1 VRYDVIT
8 PARDEADYILRL
20 AECLANQSV
29 LPSTW
34 VIVDNG
40 SADGTDRVADELA
53 SAYSW
58 VRVVHAPGA
67 PEATPGA
74 PVVRAF
80 HAGLTALGEKSD
92 VVVKLDA
99 DVSFDADH
107 FERLLDAFG
116 HDPTLGIAGPACW
129 ESNGAE
135 WAPVH
140 VAGTQ
145 IRGASRAYRRECLEA
160 LLPFPETMGWDGID
174 ELKANVLGWKTG
186 ILEDLAFKH
195 HRKVG
200 ERDGA
205 RHRRWVAQ
213 GRGART
219 MGYRGWYLVV
229 RALHHARRDPA
240 ALAMI
245 WGYLATPVAPDDVL
259 VEPAVRAQLR
269 EQQRLRNLPIRIRE
283 VRGRRA

>member
-1 VRYDVIT
+1 MRYDVIT
-8 PARDEADYILRL
+8 PARDEADCILRL
-20 AECLANQSV
+20 ARCLANQSV

-53 SAYSW
+53 LAHPW
-58 VRVVHAPGA
+58 IRVVHTPGA
-67 PEATPGA
+67 HEATPGA

-80 HAGLTALGEKSD
+80 HAGVAALDEMSD

-99 DVSFDADH
+99 DVSFDDDH
-107 FERLLDAFG
+107 FERLLDAFER
-116 HDPTLGIAGPACW
+116 DLSLGIAGPVCW
-129 ESNGAE
+129 EWDGAD
-135 WAPVH
+135 WTPVH
-140 VAGTQ
+140 VAAMQ

-160 LLPFPETMGWDGID
+160 LLPLPETMGWDGMD

-186 ILEDLAFKH
+186 ILDDLAFKH

-229 RALHHARRDPA
+229 RTLHHARRDPA

-245 WGYLATPVAPDDVL
+245 WGYLTTPPARGDGL

-283 VRGRRA
+283 ARGRRA